1 MFVCTAARGVGV
13 SSSAPMLAH
22 MRLYAS
28 MLIRVEA
35 QPVLGL
41 VGMMLRMLCVVEVFR
56 MDIFTFVYVVYVFS
70 LSVCVCVCSV
80 VCVRACVCVILTHET
95 PVRARLSVC
104 FYA

>member
-1 MFVCTAARGVGV
+1 MFECTTARGVGV
-13 SSSAPMLAH
+13 SSSARMLAH

-56 MDIFTFVYVVYVFS
+56 MYIFTFVYMLS
-70 LSVCVCVCSV
+70 LSVCVCVLW
-80 VCVRACVCVILTHET
+80 CVCVCAGVSSLRTRHLCE
-95 PVRARLSVC
+95 RD
-104 FYA
+104 